1 MSRQLVIDPKYDPAR
16 AERIDGS
23 TAIGPGITLAKFLGS
38 RGSRTSFEALYN
50 KNFDGAADRLEIARN
65 LVPHAI
71 AMQTVFDRA
80 EFSEHRLIV
89 SEGVYEPTPYFIDGE
104 VTDEGQQRDYAGE
117 RPTLRSINDFR
128 RTGQAVVYQLID
140 KEGKTD
146 HAKTFDLAVF
156 WKDYIDFRLMFLD
169 YDTYDPSGELTSQIV
184 LVMPEMDETYT
195 ATYGKIIATTYNG
208 ELQARNELVE
218 ILPD

>member
-16 AERIDGS
+16 AKRIDGS

-50 KNFDGAADRLEIARN
+50 KSFTGAADRLEIARN

-71 AMQTVFDRA
+71 AMQTVFDRT

-89 SEGVYEPTPYFIDGE
+89 SEGVYEPTPYFINGK
-104 VTDEGQQRDYAGE
+104 VTNEGQQRDYAGE
-117 RPTLRSINDFR
+117 TPTLRSINDFR

>member
-16 AERIDGS
+16 AKRIDGS

-50 KNFDGAADRLEIARN
+50 KSFTGAADRL
-65 LVPHAI
+65 
-71 AMQTVFDRA
+71 
-80 EFSEHRLIV
+80 
-89 SEGVYEPTPYFIDGE
+89 EGVYEPTPYFVNGK
-104 VTDEGQQRDYAGE
+104 VTNEGQQRDYAGE
-117 RPTLRSINDFR
+117 TPTLRSINDFR